1 MNDSKE
7 LQMCEHGVDLM
18 YVCDDCTRKYIQ
30 AKNIKSTKLRVGVEL
45 VGDGYFKRGFRMFQ
59 ENVHKNA
66 VDRGWHDDTVDPGDK
81 RTLLLE
87 DGTSLALIHAVVSEA
102 LVALRRG
109 NLPSEHIP
117 EFSGVEE
124 EIADIVIRCMDMSAK
139 RGYRLAEAIVAKHAF
154 NKNRPY
160 RHENK
165 LI

>member
-30 AKNIKSTKLRVGVEL
+30 AKNIKSTKLRVG
-45 VGDGYFKRGFRMFQ
+45 
-59 ENVHKNA
+59 
-66 VDRGWHDDTVDPGDK
+66 DK

-87 DGTSLALIHAVVSEA
+87 DGTSLALIHAEVSEA
-102 LVALRRG
+102 LEALRHG

-117 EFSGVEE
+117 EFSGGEE

-154 NKNRPY
+154 NKTRPY
-160 RHENK
+160 RHGNK